1 MLNSPKL
8 MQHLQ
13 PGVPHITEDMAREF
27 ELDDDSSYAK
37 TVKEIAARPPK
48 KKQEEDVE

>member
-1 MLNSPKL
+1 

-27 ELDDDSSYAK
+27 ELPADSSFAK
-37 TVKEIAARPPK
+37 TVQEIAARPSK
-48 KKQEEDVE
+48 KKAEDQE